1 MGRLYK
7 DDSIAILLAVPSYA
21 AFIGHQPHLSL
32 AELSATAPG
41 FRFTD
46 ILEKSVVLFETDA
59 PLPAEWLKTL
69 GGTIVIAEKISDGSV
84 KLQDVPQMLV
94 DQVKHLKG
102 KVTFGL
108 RTVHISPRDVNNLY
122 RSSKELLKKMGK
134 PSRYVGNER
143 KAALSIVLHSQG
155 LLNGKDGAELTIV
168 KRKDD
173 LWVGITRDAQDVDAY
188 TKRDME
194 KPVRDT
200 TVGLLPP
207 KLAQIML
214 NLGIWL
220 AGGSAP
226 RALPPD
232 PKAKSKKVLT
242 RPFTVFDP
250 FCGTGVIPM
259 EALLR
264 GYAVLAS
271 DKSEKAVA
279 GCLKNLEWIRK
290 QEHILKTD
298 VPSKVWKQDAQ
309 KPFELDT
316 IVDVIVTETSLGP
329 NLRARPTLKEISAH
343 RSENE
348 ELQYKFLEN
357 VAKSLPGVPL
367 VCTWPVWYASKGA
380 TRLEKIWKQLP
391 KLGFEPVLPRYIVS
405 ALDTPSLLYRR
416 PEQFVGR
423 EIVLLRPL

>member
-1 MGRLYK
+1 M
-7 DDSIAILLAVPSYA
+7 PSYA

-46 ILEKSVVLFETDA
+46 IVEKSVVLFETDT
-59 PLPAEWLKTL
+59 PLPPAWLKTL
-69 GGTIVIAEKISDGSV
+69 GGTIVLAEKLPDGARTL
-84 KLQDVPQMLV
+84 KDIPQLLADTVQNM
-94 DQVKHLKG
+94 KG

-108 RTVHISPRDVNNLY
+108 RTARVSPRDVATLY
-122 RSSKELLKKMGK
+122 RSSKELLKKLGK

-143 KAALSIVLHSQG
+143 KAALSIVLHDHG

-168 KRKDD
+168 RRKDD

-188 TKRDME
+188 TKRDMD

-207 KLAQIML
+207 KLAQILL
-214 NLGIWL
+214 NLGVWV
-220 AGGSAP
+220 AGGDAP

-232 PKAKSKKVLT
+232 PKKGKKILT

-264 GYAVLAS
+264 GYAILAS
-271 DKSEKAVA
+271 DKSEKAVQ
-279 GCLKNLEWIRK
+279 GCQKNLDWLRK
-290 QEHILKTD
+290 QEKILKTD
-298 VPSKVWKQDAQ
+298 VPSQVWKHDAQ
-309 KPFELDT
+309 KPFDPKMLP
-316 IVDVIVTETSLGP
+316 DVIVTETSLGP
-329 NLRARPTLKEISAH
+329 NLRARPTVKEIHAL
-343 RSENE
+343 RSDNE
-348 ELQYKFLEN
+348 ELQEKFLRN
-357 VAKSLPGVPL
+357 VAASLPGVPL
-367 VCTWPVWYASKGA
+367 VCTWPVWYAQKGA
-380 TRLEKIWKQLP
+380 VRLEKIWKLLP
-391 KLGFEPVLPRYIVS
+391 KIGFEVVLPRYIVP
-405 ALDTPSLLYRR
+405 ALGTPSLLYRR

-423 EIVLLRPL
+423 EIVLLRPTA